1 MSKIKAI
8 FFGTH
13 EFAATILQG
22 LLDSDIVAVEMV
34 FTQPDRKTGRKQ
46 ILEESPVK
54 KLAKK
59 YNLKVEQPESLKSY
73 RLQSLPRS
81 ELGSTTGA
89 TSYALGIVAQYG
101 LIIPKTIIDSFPLG
115 MINVHGSLLPKYRGA
130 SPIQATL
137 VNGEKETGVTIMLM
151 DEKMDHGPILSQQSL
166 PIDKDDT
173 FTTLAGKMAVIGS
186 KLLLDTLSKYLNKE
200 IRPQEQAHDQ
210 ATFTKL
216 LNKDDGKIDFNKSAE
231 EIYNLYRGLTPWP
244 GIWTTWNGKR
254 LKLLKISKSN
264 KNLPAGQVAIDNK
277 QIFIGYAKGSIE
289 ILELQL
295 EGKNVMDAK
304 IFLSGYGGIN
314 NAVLN

>member
-22 LLDSDIVAVEMV
+22 LLESDIVAVEMV

-59 YNLKVEQPESLKSY
+59 YNIPVEQPESLKNY
-73 RLQSLPRS
+73 SLPP
-81 ELGSTTGA
+81 
-89 TSYALGIVAQYG
+89 TSYSIGIVAQYG
-101 LIIPKTIIDSFPLG
+101 LIIPKTIIDSFLLG

-130 SPIQATL
+130 SPIQAAI
-137 VNGEKETGVTIMLM
+137 VNGETTTGVTIMLM
-151 DEKMDHGPILSQQSL
+151 DEKMDHGPILSQKSL

-173 FTTLAGKMAVIGS
+173 FTALAGKMAVIGS

-295 EGKNVMDAK
+295 EGKNVTDAK